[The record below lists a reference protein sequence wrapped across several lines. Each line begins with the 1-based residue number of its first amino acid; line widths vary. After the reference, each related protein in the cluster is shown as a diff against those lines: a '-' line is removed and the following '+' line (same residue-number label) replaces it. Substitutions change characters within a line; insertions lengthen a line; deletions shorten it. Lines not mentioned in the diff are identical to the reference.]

1 MLIFRK
7 GHSHI
12 KQDDL
17 SAYLDG
23 QISEADAARI
33 DQRLAQ
39 CADCRQELD
48 ALRSTVSLL
57 QQMPELTLPRSF
69 IMPGP
74 PPAPI
79 AIRPLLLYVC
89 PSGFTPA
96 RQRWRHWSWP
106 T

>member
-17 SAYLDG
+17 SAYLDD

-39 CADCRQELD
+39 
-48 ALRSTVSLL
+48 
-57 QQMPELTLPRSF
+57 
-69 IMPGP
+69 
-74 PPAPI
+74 
-79 AIRPLLLYVC
+79 
-89 PSGFTPA
+89 
-96 RQRWRHWSWP
+96 
-106 T
+106 